1 MFGIVISCASQPFQG
16 LGLAKNPIL
25 WKTMTTSESMSEED
39 CRIPLEQ
46 QTKTNGRLVVVVKI
60 PHRRDAL
67 VSETKNMHV

>member
-1 MFGIVISCASQPFQG
+1 
-16 LGLAKNPIL
+16 
-25 WKTMTTSESMSEED
+25 MTTSESMSEED